1 MSVHLYTVS
10 HFFFARMDREDLAI
24 VHHRL
29 ERHSNVTFKSEIS
42 RYKSIRKM
50 LEAWE
55 SEYSAVLKTRK
66 LLIFR
71 DARNAGIGKIAA
83 NCERI

>member
-1 MSVHLYTVS
+1 MSDRKVKTRIKQSGELPTGEYPNAEGGLVQHKVNERRVLAKTV
-10 HFFFARMDREDLAI
+10 I
-24 VHHRL
+24 
-29 ERHSNVTFKSEIS
+29 N
-42 RYKSIRKM
+42 KM
-50 LEAWE
+50 VEVGE

-71 DARNAGIGKIAA
+71 DARNAGHGKIAA

>member
-1 MSVHLYTVS
+1 MSDRKVKTRIKQSGELPTGEYPNAEGGLVQHKVNERRVLAKTV
-10 HFFFARMDREDLAI
+10 
-24 VHHRL
+24 V
-29 ERHSNVTFKSEIS
+29 N
-42 RYKSIRKM
+42 KM
-50 LEAWE
+50 VKAGE

-71 DARNAGIGKIAA
+71 DARNAGNGKIAA

>member
-1 MSVHLYTVS
+1 MSDRKVKTRIKQSGELPTGEYPNAEGGLVQHKVNERRVLAKTV
-10 HFFFARMDREDLAI
+10 I
-24 VHHRL
+24 
-29 ERHSNVTFKSEIS
+29 N
-42 RYKSIRKM
+42 KM
-50 LEAWE
+50 VEVGE

-71 DARNAGIGKIAA
+71 DARNAGNGKIAA